1 MKDILKGIEAAI
13 EDIKAGKMLVV
24 VDDENRENEGDL
36 IMSGE
41 KVTPA
46 DINFMAQKGRGLI
59 CAPISNE
66 IADRLDLYHMAKKN
80 NEAFRTNF
88 TISVDYRF
96 GTTTGISATDRA
108 KTINALAADS
118 SKPDD
123 FAQPGH
129 VFPIRACDDGVLERQ
144 GHTEATLDLMKLA
157 GLKGVGALCEIA
169 EDSGEMARLPFLI
182 EFAKNYKLRLISIKD
197 LIEYRKK
204 HKESVKKGG

>member
-13 EDIKAGKMLVV
+13 EDIKAGRMLVV
-24 VDDENRENEGDL
+24 VDDEDRENEGDL

-41 KVTPA
+41 KMTAA

-66 IADRLDLYHMAKKN
+66 IADRLDLYPMAKKN

-88 TISVDYRF
+88 TISIDYRF
-96 GTTTGISATDRA
+96 GTTTGISASDRA
-108 KTINALAADS
+108 KTINALALDS
-118 SKPDD
+118 SKADD

-129 VFPIRACDDGVLERQ
+129 VFPIRACDDGVFERP

-182 EFAKNYKLRLISIKD
+182 EFAKNNKLRLISIKD
-197 LIEYRKK
+197 LIEYRKQ
-204 HKESVKKGG
+204 HKESVKKSS

>member
-13 EDIKAGKMLVV
+13 EDIKAGRMIVV
-24 VDDENRENEGDL
+24 VDDEDRENEGDL

-41 KVTPA
+41 KVTAA

-59 CAPISNE
+59 CAPISNKL
-66 IADRLDLYHMAKKN
+66 ADRLDLYPMAKKN

-96 GTTTGISATDRA
+96 GTSTGISASDRS
-108 KTINALAADS
+108 KTINALTLDS

-129 VFPIRACDDGVLERQ
+129 IFPIRACDDGVFERP

-157 GLKGVGALCEIA
+157 GLKEVGVLCEIA

-182 EFAKNYKLRLISIKD
+182 EFAKNNKLRLISIKD
-197 LIEYRKK
+197 LIEYRKQQK
-204 HKESVKKGG
+204 KTVKNGG